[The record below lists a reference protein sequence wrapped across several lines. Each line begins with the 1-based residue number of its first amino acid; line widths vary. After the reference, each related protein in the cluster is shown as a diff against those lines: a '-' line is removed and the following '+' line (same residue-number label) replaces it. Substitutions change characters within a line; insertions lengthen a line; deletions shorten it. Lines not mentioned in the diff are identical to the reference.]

1 MTEYYTN
8 QVFTPTK
15 PAVLSYAERN
25 HKINNHLI
33 DALMTPGKQIVLYGH
48 SGCGKTTLL
57 INKLNETYES
67 YFITRC
73 TKSMGFDQV
82 LLDGFD
88 QLEEVYIQKTERK
101 KFKLS
106 PELSIDYQDI
116 KASFK
121 FFEKTKE
128 TEINKISLIPPQ
140 LTTRKLAKFFGEAN
154 ACWVLEDFHKIK
166 EDEKSKTSQLM
177 KVFMDMSLEY
187 DNVKIIAI
195 GALGTARQV
204 IEYDK
209 EMNNRVSEIFVPY
222 MSTSEISNI
231 INTGEKLLNLRF
243 AKDVKDKI
251 IKFSC
256 GLPSICHQLCLN
268 ICFNLKIY
276 KTQKNLRAINIEDLD
291 KAIEKFLEEKS
302 DSLKAD
308 YDRAIKVIRQ
318 SKNNLPEKIIEVCLN
333 LNKDEFTIE
342 EILEKIDKKT
352 FNLKEIEKVVSELI
366 SIKRSE
372 ILFFDEYSNRYR
384 FSNLFLKAYC
394 SLKLKDRLSDDLKEK
409 KAKIIEKLL
418 DIIENDLYQNK

>member
-1 MTEYYTN
+1 
-8 QVFTPTK
+8 
-15 PAVLSYAERN
+15 
-25 HKINNHLI
+25 
-33 DALMTPGKQIVLYGH
+33 
-48 SGCGKTTLL
+48 
-57 INKLNETYES
+57 
-67 YFITRC
+67 
-73 TKSMGFDQV
+73 
-82 LLDGFD
+82 
-88 QLEEVYIQKTERK
+88 
-101 KFKLS
+101 
-106 PELSIDYQDI
+106 
-116 KASFK
+116 
-121 FFEKTKE
+121 
-128 TEINKISLIPPQ
+128 
-140 LTTRKLAKFFGEAN
+140 
-154 ACWVLEDFHKIK
+154 
-166 EDEKSKTSQLM
+166 M
-177 KVFMDMSLEY
+177 KVFMDMSLDY
-187 DNVKIIAI
+187 DEVKIIAI

-204 IEYDK
+204 IEYDQ

-222 MSTSEISNI
+222 MSDKEISNI
-231 INTGEKLLNLRF
+231 ITTGEKLLNLRF

-308 YDRAIKVIRQ
+308 YDRAVKVIRQ

-333 LNKDEFTIE
+333 LNKDEFTFE

-366 SIKRSE
+366 SIKRAE

-418 DIIENDLYQNK
+418 DIIERDLH